1 MIEHGP
7 HDSQQQHHHHSH
19 AADSIHPGH
28 HHLLSCEN
36 VSVSFRMYEP
46 EQPFFKAK
54 HVQVPVIDNL
64 TVSVHE
70 HEILAIVGAS
80 GSGKTLLADTIM
92 GLFEPNATVRGTIW
106 FDGELQDAQSLARL
120 RGNGISLVPQSVDHL
135 DPLMRVGKQ
144 VEGFGEGAGRQER
157 RERSTRQE
165 RQERGARQE
174 RQERGARREDAGRQE
189 RGARQERRERR
200 RELFARYGLSEDVAR
215 LYPHQLSGGMARRVL
230 LCCALM
236 DNPKLIIADEPTPG
250 LDLDLAVAALSDLRT
265 FANNSGSVM
274 LITHD
279 IELALSVADRVAV
292 FQNGG
297 IVEETSVESFNDP
310 SLLRHP
316 LSRALWHAMPEHGF
330 SIEPPTA
337 EQGEEQN
344 EEEAKSKDQGE
355 CQGEG
360 TEPKRTPE
368 QHNSLAIKP
377 APELTSQAPCEE
389 EQEQKQEQE
398 YQQKGAPC

>member
-7 HDSQQQHHHHSH
+7 HDSQHQHHHHSH

-46 EQPFFKAK
+46 DQPFFKAK

-106 FDGELQDAQSLARL
+106 FDGELQNAQSLARL

-144 VEGFGEGAGRQER
+144 VEGFGEGA
-157 RERSTRQE
+157 E
-165 RQERGARQE
+165 RQEH
-174 RQERGARREDAGRQE
+174 GARRENAGRQE
-189 RGARQERRERR
+189 RAARRERRERC

-265 FANNSGSVM
+265 FANNGGSVM

-297 IVEETSVESFNDP
+297 IVEETSVESFKDP

-330 SIEPPTA
+330 SIEPDIAEQAMPDTTGHVAPDLAEQAMPETA
-337 EQGEEQN
+337 EHMVSDAAGHTPQKQGE
-344 EEEAKSKDQGE
+344 A
-355 CQGEG
+355 EG
-360 TEPKRTPE
+360 QVP
-368 QHNSLAIKP
+368 
-377 APELTSQAPCEE
+377 
-389 EQEQKQEQE
+389 QEQRERHEQK
-398 YQQKGAPC
+398 QQKGAPC